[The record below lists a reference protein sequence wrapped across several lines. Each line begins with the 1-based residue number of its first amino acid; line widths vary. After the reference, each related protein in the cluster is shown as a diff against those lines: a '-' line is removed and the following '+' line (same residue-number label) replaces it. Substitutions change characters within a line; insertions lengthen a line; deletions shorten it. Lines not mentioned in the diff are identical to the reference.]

1 MSKLTQQGRTLGVTT
16 AAGEDKL
23 LIESFTMTER
33 MSQLFTFTVDMYSE
47 DRDIKPETIIGKP
60 VSVRVTSHDGDVER
74 YFHGICRRFSQGP
87 EDTRVRS
94 YQLEAVPW
102 LWMLTQTSDCRIF
115 QDMTVPEIIKEIF
128 NDLGFTDFQDEL
140 TASYTKWDYCVQYR
154 ETDFSFI
161 SRLMEHEGIFYFF
174 KHEKDKHTL
183 VLADSPDAH
192 KPCPVAEEVNY
203 IPDIGDDRK
212 SHGILDWQLSQEI
225 RPGKYATRD
234 YNFQMPNKTLDANET
249 SSVKAGG
256 NDKLE
261 LYDFPGYN
269 AQQFNKPDQ
278 RMGEAETLGKT
289 LAKIRMEEEEA
300 AHLVATGTSN
310 MRGFSPGFSFTLK
323 DKEGRRTKD
332 NPYVL
337 VAVQHAAVQSPPYFS
352 DGTGDNENAYQNS
365 FECIPKKVKFRPP
378 RTTSKP
384 VVHGLHTA
392 VVVGPSGEEIYTD
405 KYGRIKVQFPWDRE
419 GKKNESSSCW
429 LRVAQPWAGKQWG
442 AFCWPRIGQ
451 EVLVNFMEGD
461 PDQPLCVGS
470 VYNNDNMPPYSMP
483 DNQTRW
489 GLKSRS
495 SKNGSTENFNELR
508 FEDKK
513 DSEEIYFHA
522 ERDFNRVVEN
532 NDTLK
537 VGFDKM
543 DPGDQTIEV
552 FNSQT
557 VKIGTPQ
564 AKEGNQTLEIYKD
577 RTTTLETGNDSLTIK
592 MGNRVTKLSMGNDTT
607 KLDLGKSET
616 EAMQSI
622 ELKVGQSSIKI
633 DQMGITI
640 KGMMIKIEGTM
651 MTDVKGLMTTVQG
664 SAMATVKGGVLMIN

>member
-1 MSKLTQQGRTLGVTT
+1 MSKLTQKGRTLGVTT

-23 LIESFTMTER
+23 LIESFNLSER
-33 MSQLFTFTVDMYSE
+33 MSTLFTISVDMYSE

-60 VSVRVTSHDGDVER
+60 VSVRVTSHDDDTER
-74 YFHGICRRFSQGP
+74 YFHGICRRFAQGP
-87 EDTRVRS
+87 EDARVRS

-102 LWMLTQTSDCRIF
+102 LWMLTKTSDCRIF
-115 QDMTVPEIIKEIF
+115 QDKTVPEIIKQVF
-128 NDLGFTDFQDEL
+128 SDLGFSDFKDEL
-140 TASYTKWDYCVQYR
+140 TATYTKWDYCVQYR

-161 SRLMEHEGIFYFF
+161 CRLMEHEGIFYFF

-183 VLADSPDAH
+183 VLADAPDAH

-203 IPDIGDDRK
+203 IPEVGGGK
-212 SHGILDWQLSQEI
+212 KYHGILDWQLSQEMC
-225 RPGKYATRD
+225 PGKYVTRD
-234 YNFQMPNKTLDANET
+234 YNFQMPDKTLDANEPA
-249 SSVKAGG
+249 SVKVGG

-261 LYDFPGYN
+261 MFDFPGFN

-278 RMGEAETLGKT
+278 RMGDVEKLGKT
-289 LAKIRMEEEEA
+289 LAKVRMEEEEA
-300 AHLVATGTSN
+300 GHLLASGSSN

-323 DKEGRRTKD
+323 DKEGRRTKN

-337 VAVQHAAVQSPPYFS
+337 TAVQHAAVQSPPYFS
-352 DGTGDNENAYQNS
+352 DDVVDNAYQNS
-365 FECIPKKVKFRPP
+365 FECMPKKVKFRPP
-378 RTTSKP
+378 RITGKP

-392 VVVGPSGEEIYTD
+392 IVVGPSGEEIYTD

-442 AFCWPRIGQ
+442 AFCWPRIGH

-470 VYNNDNMPPYSMP
+470 VYNHDNMPPYTMP
-483 DNQTRW
+483 DNQTRS
-489 GLKSRS
+489 GMKSRS
-495 SKNGSTENFNELR
+495 SKDGSTDNFNELR

-513 DSEEIYFHA
+513 DKEEIYFHA
-522 ERDFNRVVEN
+522 EKDFNRVVEN

-537 VGFDKM
+537 VGFEKKDSGEQK
-543 DPGDQTIEV
+543 IEI

-564 AKEGNQTLEIYKD
+564 AKEGSQKTEIYKD
-577 RTTTLETGNDSLTIK
+577 RDAKLKTGNDTLKIE
-592 MGNRVTKLSMGNDTT
+592 MGNRETKLSLGNDTT

-622 ELKVGQSSIKI
+622 EFKVGQSSIKI
-633 DQMGITI
+633 DQMGVTI
-640 KGMMIKIEGTM
+640 KGMMIKIEGQI

-664 SAMATVKGGVLMIN
+664 SAMATIKGGILMIN